1 METWAIILA
10 AGGSRRMRKNKLLLP
25 FHKKT
30 LIELVVEHAMQAG
43 IDNVLLVLGAYR
55 DDLLPL
61 IRRMPVR
68 HCYNEDYEKGMLS
81 SVQCGFRNI
90 PPSMD
95 AAIIF
100 LGDQPAIPGKV
111 ARTLV
116 NECRQSGKGII
127 IPVYGGKR
135 GHPVLIH
142 KRYRKEIEGLD
153 QTEGLRGL
161 MRKFSHDVLEV
172 AVDSP
177 GILKD
182 IDVPQDYFDLTKSK

>member
-10 AGGSRRMRKNKLLLP
+10 AGESRRMRKNKLLLP

-30 LIELVVEHAMQAG
+30 LIEIVVKHAMQAG
-43 IDNVLLVLGAYR
+43 IDNILLVLGAYR
-55 DDLLPL
+55 DDLLPV
-61 IRRMPVR
+61 IRRMPVK

-81 SVQCGFRNI
+81 SVQCGFRNV

-95 AAIIF
+95 AALIF

-111 ARTLV
+111 ARSLIK
-116 NECRQSGKGII
+116 EYKKSERGIV
-127 IPVYGGKR
+127 IPVHKGKR

-142 KRYRKEIEGLD
+142 KRYRKEIEELD
-153 QTEGLRGL
+153 ETEGLHGL
-161 MRKFSHDVLEV
+161 MRKFSHDILEV
-172 AVDSP
+172 EVDSP

-182 IDVPQDYFDLTKSK
+182 IDVPQDYLDLTNSK

>member
-10 AGGSRRMRKNKLLLP
+10 AGESRRMRKNKLLLP

-30 LIELVVEHAMQAG
+30 LIEIVVKHAMQAG
-43 IDNVLLVLGAYR
+43 IDNILLVLGAYR
-55 DDLLPL
+55 DDLLPV

-68 HCYNEDYEKGMLS
+68 HCYNKDYKKGMLS

-90 PPSMD
+90 PPSME

-100 LGDQPAIPGKV
+100 LGDQPAIPGEVTQALIKDY
-111 ARTLV
+111 
-116 NECRQSGKGII
+116 RQSERGIV
-127 IPVYGGKR
+127 IPVYRGKR

-142 KRYRKEIEGLD
+142 KRYRKDIDVLDQAEGLH
-153 QTEGLRGL
+153 GL
-161 MRKFSHDVLEV
+161 MRKFSHDILEV
-172 AVDSP
+172 EVDSP

-182 IDVPQDYFDLTKSK
+182 IDVPQDYLELTKSK